1 MNARAS
7 TIWPVLGAGLG
18 KALPA
23 LTLLWVCGN
32 IIVAWTMPP
41 AQGLK
46 ATPAAFFHVPMAI
59 AMEIAFLVAAA
70 YGAAWLMRQKPSY
83 DTWSVA
89 FAEVGFAFGLVALA
103 TGSVWAKVNWN
114 AFWSWDPQQI
124 GIVATLL
131 TYAALFSLRG
141 ATDDEAR
148 RRNSWAVFAILG
160 VIAAV
165 FWTFVFRRLM
175 PSLHPTGTLSK
186 SGDIFRW
193 ALDFNIVGMALL
205 TVWAATI
212 RARLMDAQQ
221 MLEAARERAELR
233 WN

>member
-1 MNARAS
+1 MNRTS
-7 TIWPVLGAGLG
+7 TSSGTFSQRVLPV
-18 KALPA
+18 

-32 IIVAWTMPP
+32 IVVAWTMPP
-41 AQGLK
+41 AVGLR

-70 YGAAWLMRQKPSY
+70 FGAAWLIRGQARH
-83 DTWSVA
+83 DTFSVA

-148 RRNSWAVFAILG
+148 RRNAWAVFAILG
-160 VIAAV
+160 LIAAV

-175 PSLHPTGTLSK
+175 PSLHPTGTLSQ
-186 SGDIFRW
+186 SGPLFLR
-193 ALDFNIVGMALL
+193 ALDFNIIGMALL
-205 TVWAATI
+205 LTWAATI
-212 RARLMDAQQ
+212 RVRLIEAQQ
-221 MLEAARERAELR
+221 ALERVRERAEPG